1 LTPGAESDYDRQFH
15 FDATHLKDIP
25 VLKTPKQSFPSRR
38 GLLLGGGLLAGERL
52 LPAAKATA
60 RDAAVTAA
68 HSGPHSTIYESLGV
82 RPLINCKGTFTI
94 ISGSQSLA
102 EVKTA
107 MEAASRHYVHLD
119 ELMGAVSKRLAELT
133 QAEWGIVTAG
143 CAAALTHATAACIAG
158 ANPERMQRLPDLT
171 GLKNEVIMPKYSRNE
186 YDHAVRMLGV
196 KIVEVDNAEQL
207 QNAFRARTAMVLVL
221 SCPAAESGP
230 LSIPEVAK
238 AARQHGVPMIVDAA
252 AENLTIPNIHLAHG
266 ATMVAYSG
274 GKILRGPQCAGLLLG
289 PKDLLQAA
297 WLNSAPHHAFGRSLK
312 VGKEE
317 IMGMLTAVEGWVKR
331 DHEAEWKLWQ
341 SWLDTIGDR
350 VKAIPGVTT
359 SIRQPED
366 LSNHA
371 PELVI
376 QWDGNGLGIAGDDA
390 QKILLEGEPR
400 IIFGGA
406 TGTRRENAPSSL
418 TVMPYMMMPGDSEVV
433 ARKLHALLSNP
444 PARPALPAV
453 AAPAMDISGAWDVQ
467 LTFVSGVSSHQV
479 EFEQKGSLLT
489 GIHRGEVL
497 SGDLTGVVEGSE
509 VRFRSSHH
517 IEGTNLHY
525 SFSGTSNGSAM
536 SGEVGLGEYGSARW
550 SASRHA
556 YRASQS

>member
-1 LTPGAESDYDRQFH
+1 M
-15 FDATHLKDIP
+15 LKSP
-25 VLKTPKQSFPSRR
+25 EQTFPSRR
-38 GLLLGGGLLAGERL
+38 GLLLGGGLLAGESL
-52 LPAAKATA
+52 LSAAKNEARGAAATG
-60 RDAAVTAA
+60 A
-68 HSGPHSTIYESLGV
+68 HSGPLTTSYELLGV

-171 GLKNEVIMPKYSRNE
+171 GMKNEVVMPKYSRNE

-196 KIVEVDNAEQL
+196 RIIEVETAEQL
-207 QNAFRARTAMVLVL
+207 QNAFHARTAMVLVL

-274 GKILRGPQCAGLLLG
+274 GKVLRGPQCAGLLLG

-317 IMGMLTAVEGWVKR
+317 IMGMLTAVECWVKR

-341 SWLDTIGDR
+341 SWLDAIGAQVTR
-350 VKAIPGVTT
+350 IPGVTT
-359 SIRQPED
+359 SLRQPED

-371 PELVI
+371 PQLVI
-376 QWDGNGLGIAGDDA
+376 QWDGKTLGITGEEA

-400 IIFGGA
+400 VIFGSAAGN
-406 TGTRRENAPSSL
+406 RRENTANSL

-444 PARPALPAV
+444 PALPAV
-453 AAPAMDISGAWDVQ
+453 VAPDAPAVDIGGAWDVQ
-467 LTFVSGVSSHQV
+467 LSFVSGTSAHQI
-479 EFEQKGSLLT
+479 EFEQKGSQLT

-497 SGDLTGVVEGSE
+497 SGDLAGVVEGRD

-525 SFSGTSNGSAM
+525 SFAGTVNGSAM
-536 SGEVGLGEYGSARW
+536 SGEVGLGEYGAAQW
-550 SASRHA
+550 SATRHA
-556 YRASQS
+556 YRASKS